1 MVFAADW
8 MGLLAREVLRERA
21 AALIAEA
28 CAWGVGLSDSP
39 YYLRRHGRIVDSAL
53 TLGTRAAAGQQLGN
67 DEDGRLELGD
77 ARPGSFQ
84 DALNALAADGKLH
97 GDRLEE
103 HVLVSFVLDSCVLA
117 AERVRRTRPELWTEL
132 VDELGEDEADP
143 VAVVRAG
150 EWEAPLRIEAEHL
163 VLAALG
169 ELPLVE
175 VEAEGL
181 PLSLVRAAEAV
192 ARDVAPAAP
201 ASAEEDDDLA
211 GAGFLAEVAL
221 REAELTLPVPP
232 EQAGELMDALAG
244 QGLEPQEVL
253 GLLPRLPVQ
262 PDTADAVAAKIAQL
276 PDAGS

>member
-1 MVFAADW
+1 MFVVDSV
-8 MGLLAREVLRERA
+8 GLLAREVLRERA
-21 AALIAEA
+21 AALIADA
-28 CAWGVGLSDSP
+28 CAWSVGLSDSP
-39 YYLRRHGRIVDSAL
+39 YYLRRHGRVVDSGL
-53 TLGTRAAAGQQLGN
+53 TLGTRATAGQQLG

-77 ARPGSFQ
+77 ARPGSFS
-84 DALNALAADGKLH
+84 DALNALTAHGKLH
-97 GDRLEE
+97 ADRFEQQ
-103 HVLVSFVLDSCVLA
+103 VLVPFVLDSCLLA
-117 AERVRRTRPELWTEL
+117 AERVRRTRPEVWTEL

-143 VAVVRAG
+143 VALVRAG

-192 ARDVAPAAP
+192 ARDAAPVAPAA
-201 ASAEEDDDLA
+201 AEEDDDLV
-211 GAGFLAEVAL
+211 GARFLAEVAL

-232 EQAGELMDALAG
+232 EQAGELLDALARE
-244 QGLEPQEVL
+244 GLEPQEML

-262 PDTADAVAAKIAQL
+262 PDTADAVAARIAQL
-276 PDAGS
+276 PDPGS